1 MERSMKKKLF
11 IILIILVAISIV
23 IFVGIKIREKIDAN
37 TEFELSDNKYILDD
51 GGLSTVDKG
60 RTCKF

>member
-1 MERSMKKKLF
+1 MQKKVFKIF
-11 IILIILVAISIV
+11 LIIIVIFIV

-60 RTCKF
+60 RTCKFQ